1 MRGQSHSIESGLEAM
16 AGNMLAT
23 QALGPMFDSQLGGIA
38 SPCNPRTGEGRQ
50 LDHLDS
56 GQPILIHH

>member
-1 MRGQSHSIESGLEAM
+1 MEAGDGS
-16 AGNMLAT
+16 AGGVFAT

-50 LDHLDS
+50 VDHLDS